1 MMGTSP
7 NSDAYADRTSK
18 APSVNRSL
26 QNLVMIVICCCAT
39 MFAAEPPVARP
50 VYHSPLHPE
59 FSPDGRLLAVTDAT
73 AGSLVLMDV
82 ATGRVVRTLEV
93 GGRPADTVWSRDGRS
108 LHIADTTGGEVVVCP
123 LVANGND
130 ISDLAAA
137 TARRRRHPVGPRPV
151 GLALA
156 AKTKRLVAAN
166 SADGSLTILDLTGQ
180 TPPRRKAAGPEPYML
195 AVTPDESMAVVGNR
209 LPVGDASKPTASA
222 SVTLVDLDSDD
233 PPIHVGLPPNSTN
246 VHGVAIGPDGRWAY
260 VVHNLARAMLPTEQ
274 IEFGWINANA
284 MTVVDLRNRRRY
296 ATILLDRYNE
306 GAANPFGAVVSP
318 DGRTLWVTLSGV
330 HQIGKVDLVQ
340 LHRLLREEKA
350 AVAPEEKRPPEG
362 KPELNT
368 ARGSMQYS
376 ATWQLGVKDPNSV
389 ELVVSVLP
397 AEYGHGHYL
406 PKVFFRADLPGNG
419 PRGLAI
425 SPDGRLLAVA
435 MYYSGTVVWVDT
447 VTMKILRSV
456 PVASQPAADAA
467 RRGEMIFHDA
477 TYCFEHWLSC
487 ATCHPDGRADGLNWD
502 LMNDGIGNPKNTRS
516 MLWAHQTPPM
526 MSRGVRSDMPGAAA
540 AGFKFLLFQEPRP
553 GELRAVEAYL
563 SSLVPEPSPRLIG
576 GRLSEKARR
585 GQAIFDSPRAGCS
598 RCHPAPLYTDLKMH
612 DVGTQAES
620 DEAGPFDTPTLIELW
635 RTAPYLHHGRAAT
648 LRAVITKMNST
659 DRHGHT
665 SRLSGGGIDAL
676 VEYLQSL

>member
-1 MMGTSP
+1 M
-7 NSDAYADRTSK
+7 
-18 APSVNRSL
+18 NRWL
-26 QNLVMIVICCCAT
+26 QNLVMIVVWCCCAT
-39 MFAAEPPVARP
+39 MFAAGPRVSRP

-59 FSPDGRLLAVTDAT
+59 FSPDGRHLAVTDAT
-73 AGSLVLMDV
+73 AGSLVVMDV
-82 ATGRVVRTLEV
+82 ATGRVVRTVEI
-93 GGRPADTVWSRDGRS
+93 GGRPAGAVWSRDGRS
-108 LHIADTTGGEVVVCP
+108 VYVADTTGGEVVACP
-123 LVANGND
+123 LGGERGNT
-130 ISDLAAA
+130 SKRAAGPA
-137 TARRRRHPVGPRPV
+137 KLRRHPVGPRPV
-151 GLALA
+151 GLAWA
-156 AKTKRLVAAN
+156 AKKQRLVVAN
-166 SADGSLTILDLTGQ
+166 SADGSITIVDLTGQ
-180 TPPRRKAAGPEPYML
+180 SPPRRKAAGPVPYML
-195 AVTPDESMAVVGNR
+195 AVTPDESTAVVGNR

-284 MTVVDLRNRRRY
+284 MTVVDLRKRRRY
-296 ATILLDRYNE
+296 ATILLDRYNQ

-318 DGRTLWVTLSGV
+318 DDRALWVTLSGV

-340 LHRLLREEKA
+340 LHKLLGEEKT
-350 AVAPEEKRPPEG
+350 VVEPKEKQPAQGE
-362 KPELNT
+362 PELNT

-376 ATWQLGVKDPNSV
+376 ATWQLGIKDPNSV

-406 PKVFFRADLPGNG
+406 PKVFYRVDLPGNG

-435 MYYSGTVVWVDT
+435 MYYSGTVVLVDT
-447 VTMKILRSV
+447 VTMKILRGV
-456 PVASQPAADAA
+456 PIAPQPVADAV

-526 MSRGVRSDMPGAAA
+526 MSRGVRTNMPGAAA
-540 AGFKFLLFQEPRP
+540 AGFKFLLFQEPQP
-553 GELRAVEAYL
+553 EEFRAVEAYL
-563 SSLVPEPSPRLIG
+563 SSLVPEASPRLVG

-585 GQAIFDSPRAGCS
+585 GQAIFESPRVGCA

-635 RTAPYLHHGRAAT
+635 RTAPYLHHGQAAT
-648 LRAVITKMNST
+648 LREVITKMNRG

-665 SRLSGGGIDAL
+665 SRLSGGEIDAL